1 RCEAK
6 LSGARQDSC
15 VSMPSSSRSSRI
27 SAASGLSP
35 SFTLPPGNSH
45 SPAIALP
52 SGRWASS
59 TRPSASTSAT
69 ATTRMTG
76 RVFIARAIGE
86 RGAPRKRHSQS
97 PRNRVKSAAEGI
109 RVRSLTERLVRRV
122 YYKYFARNLLYELQM
137 RARAEAADYAQA
149 HMTDALIFEKPG
161 ALLRYCVAA
170 AAPNRAI
177 HGFDSFEGLPE
188 HWSGHLT
195 TRGAFDQRGV
205 LPKVPANVTLHKG
218 WFDATLPAWKAA
230 HPDPIAFLH
239 VDCDIYSSSRFVLV
253 NLADRF

>member
-1 RCEAK
+1 
-6 LSGARQDSC
+6 
-15 VSMPSSSRSSRI
+15 M
-27 SAASGLSP
+27 
-35 SFTLPPGNSH
+35 
-45 SPAIALP
+45 
-52 SGRWASS
+52 
-59 TRPSASTSAT
+59 
-69 ATTRMTG
+69 
-76 RVFIARAIGE
+76 
-86 RGAPRKRHSQS
+86 
-97 PRNRVKSAAEGI
+97 
-109 RVRSLTERLVRRV
+109 RSLTERLVRRV
-122 YYKYFARNLLYELQM
+122 YYKYFARNLLYELQI

-161 ALLRYCVAA
+161 ALLRYCVAEA
-170 AAPNRAI
+170 PAQGAILEFGVAGGHSINEIAKAAPSRPI

-253 NLADRF
+253 NLADRFQVGTVIRFDEYFNYPNWRKHEFRAWRETVAEFGLTYDYIGFQAQAGSVAVRVTGLGKLAR